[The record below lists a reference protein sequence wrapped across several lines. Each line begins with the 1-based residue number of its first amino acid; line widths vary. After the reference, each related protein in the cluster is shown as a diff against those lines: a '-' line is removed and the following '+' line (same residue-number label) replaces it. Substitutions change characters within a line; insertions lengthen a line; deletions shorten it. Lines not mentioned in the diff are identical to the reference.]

1 MLFCDYNNLIVTE
14 LWNGTLY
21 DLVTVNKDSSIKL
34 SSHQLRDV
42 VLCQIVDGVEY
53 LHHYNIIHR
62 DLKPH
67 NILYRTEPTLM
78 MKVADFGCSRSVTGD
93 ATHYTRTEVINGY
106 SKHFRLFGT
115 DGWLAPEVLTG
126 VTQLKPPIDSYP
138 LGLIFAFTLCGGR
151 HPHGDENAE
160 KRDDRIKKNEPIL
173 EDIKQQLIKE
183 YGIRCFDLI
192 NRMLDPNPEERPT
205 AVQVIADDFFPPRP
219 DIKDTVKVYMMMIT
233 LHNDDMMDHY
243 TIISEMEK
251 LFCFYIIHLAINI
264 SHRWPIT
271 TRHKK

>member
-78 MKVADFGCSRSVTGD
+78 MKVADFGGSRFLPQD
-93 ATHYTRTEVINGY
+93 ATHYTCSVTGSVY
-106 SKHFRLFGT
+106 SPRFRVFGT
-115 DGWLAPEVLTG
+115 KGWLAPEVING
-126 VTQLKPPIDSYP
+126 VTHLTPPIDIYT

-151 HPHGDENAE
+151 HPHGDENSE

-173 EDIKQQLIKE
+173 DVIKQQLINE
-183 YGIRCFDLI
+183 HEDGCFELI
-192 NRMLDPNPEERPT
+192 NRMLDPNPEKRPT
-205 AVQVIADDFFPPRP
+205 AEQVIADDFFPPRP

>member
-1 MLFCDYNNLIVTE
+1 LTE
-14 LWNGTLY
+14 LCNGTLY

-53 LHHYNIIHR
+53 LHHCNIIHR

-78 MKVADFGCSRSVTGD
+78 MKVADFGGSRFLPQD
-93 ATHYTRTEVINGY
+93 ATHYTCSVTGSVYSPRPRVFGTKGWRAPEVINGMT
-106 SKHFRLFGT
+106 H
-115 DGWLAPEVLTG
+115 LT
-126 VTQLKPPIDSYP
+126 PSIDIYP
-138 LGLIFAFTLCGGR
+138 LGLIFTFTLCGGR

-173 EDIKQQLIKE
+173 EDIKQQLIDE

-192 NRMLDPNPEERPT
+192 NRMLDANPGKRPT
-205 AVQVIADDFFPPRP
+205 AEQVIADDFFPPRP
-219 DIKDTVKVYMMMIT
+219 DIKDTVKVHIA
-233 LHNDDMMDHY
+233 LHNDVMIDHY
-243 TIISEMEK
+243 IIISEIEK
-251 LFCFYIIHLAINI
+251 YFCFYIIHLAINI
-264 SHRWPIT
+264 SHRWSIT

>member
-78 MKVADFGCSRSVTGD
+78 MKVADFGGSRFLPQD
-93 ATHYTRTEVINGY
+93 ATHYTCSVTGSVYSPRFSCVRHQRMARTRSDQWCDTFDTTNRHLYLG
-106 SKHFRLFGT
+106 SHFCVHVVRGASPA
-115 DGWLAPEVLTG
+115 W
-126 VTQLKPPIDSYP
+126 
-138 LGLIFAFTLCGGR
+138 R
-151 HPHGDENAE
+151 
-160 KRDDRIKKNEPIL
+160 
-173 EDIKQQLIKE
+173 
-183 YGIRCFDLI
+183 
-192 NRMLDPNPEERPT
+192 
-205 AVQVIADDFFPPRP
+205 
-219 DIKDTVKVYMMMIT
+219 
-233 LHNDDMMDHY
+233 
-243 TIISEMEK
+243 
-251 LFCFYIIHLAINI
+251 
-264 SHRWPIT
+264 
-271 TRHKK
+271 

>member
-78 MKVADFGCSRSVTGD
+78 MKVADFGGSRFLPQD
-93 ATHYTRTEVINGY
+93 ATHYTRTEISNGY
-106 SKHFRLFGT
+106 SSRRLGPLGT
-115 DGWLAPEVLTG
+115 NGWLAPEVLNG
-126 VTQLKPPIDSYP
+126 AKELKPPHAIDIYP
-138 LGLIFAFTLCGGR
+138 LGLIFAFTLCRGQ
-151 HPHGDENAE
+151 HPYGEDWTARDE
-160 KRDDRIKKNEPIL
+160 RIKN
-173 EDIKQQLIKE
+173 
-183 YGIRCFDLI
+183 
-192 NRMLDPNPEERPT
+192 
-205 AVQVIADDFFPPRP
+205 
-219 DIKDTVKVYMMMIT
+219 
-233 LHNDDMMDHY
+233 
-243 TIISEMEK
+243 
-251 LFCFYIIHLAINI
+251 
-264 SHRWPIT
+264 
-271 TRHKK
+271 